1 MRWNIVCP
9 LALVVPLTT
18 APGKAQAPREL
29 VTGAVNAMGGEP
41 AVRAVGAITLSFHT
55 ATFALGQEETPA
67 SPARATV
74 AYGRIVTDLRGNRQL
89 FEQEVRQLTGQVTR
103 QRRIT
108 AGGIGLL
115 ETDGRQTPAA
125 AGAAAAAERA
135 MRLSPER
142 LLLAALDHPS
152 TLSALPAR
160 EWRGSQSHGVR
171 YAAGP
176 DTLALYFDRWSGLLL
191 VTETVTDDPILGDR
205 RTVTW
210 FTRWQ
215 PAGAIQ
221 LPRQVDIEVNGRLQ
235 SHTIYTTATVG
246 DAPADAFVI
255 PDSIANR
262 AQRASAASPPI
273 VVQLV
278 QLAPGVWRAEGG
290 SHHSLVIEQPQQLV
304 VVEGPQTTAR
314 SRAVL
319 DTLRTRFPNK
329 RVGVVVNTH
338 HHWDHSGG
346 LRGYMAAGVPVLT
359 HARNA
364 AFVRQIAAAAKTVAP
379 DQLTRTRQVP
389 AIQTVEDSL
398 TIGSGDSRV
407 VLYRLPTVHVE
418 GMLMAYVPQA
428 RLLFASDVLTPA
440 APLNPAGSA
449 EMVAAAR
456 APGLAVDRF
465 AGGHGGVA
473 NWADVERAA
482 QP

>member
-1 MRWNIVCP
+1 MRWTIVRP
-9 LALVVPLTT
+9 LLLVALAATT
-18 APGKAQAPREL
+18 QGTAQTPREL
-29 VTGAVNAMGGEP
+29 AARAVSAMGGEP
-41 AVRAVGAITLSFHT
+41 AVRAVAAVTLSFHT

-74 AYGRIVTDLRGNRQL
+74 AYGRIVTDQRSNRQL
-89 FEQEVRQLTGQVTR
+89 FEQDLRQLNGTITR

-108 AGGIGLL
+108 AGGIGML
-115 ETDGRQTPAA
+115 ETDGRPAPAA
-125 AGAAAAAERA
+125 PGAVAAVERA

-142 LLLAALDHPS
+142 LLLAALDNP
-152 TLSALPAR
+152 SALSPLPAK
-160 EWRGSQSHGVR
+160 EWRGSQSNGVR

-176 DTLALYFDRWSGLLL
+176 DTLALYFDRWSSLLL
-191 VTETVTDDPILGDR
+191 VTEIVTDDPILGDR

-221 LPRQVDIEVNGRLQ
+221 LPRQVDVEVNSRLQ
-235 SHTIYTTATVG
+235 SHTVYTAATVG
-246 DAPADAFVI
+246 DPPADAFAI
-255 PDSIANR
+255 PDSIASR
-262 AQRASAASPPI
+262 AQRGSAAAPPV

-278 QLAPGVWRAEGG
+278 ELAPGVWRAEGG

-319 DTLRTRFPNK
+319 DTLRGRFPNK

-346 LRGYMAAGVPVLT
+346 LRAYLAAGIPVVT

-364 AFVRQIAAAAKTVAP
+364 AFVRQIAAATKTVAP
-379 DQLTRTRQVP
+379 DELSRTRREP
-389 AIQTVEDSL
+389 TIQTVEDSL
-398 TIGSGDSRV
+398 TIGSGESRV

-418 GMLMAYVPQA
+418 GMLMAYVPKAQV
-428 RLLFASDVLTPA
+428 LFASDVLTPGA
-440 APLNPAGSA
+440 TLDRTGSA

-456 APGLAVDRF
+456 ARGLTVGRF
-465 AGGHGGVA
+465 AGGHGGIP